1 MATVYLT
8 FARHGTILNQLV
20 NNSDPLDATFAA
32 LGDPTRRAILARLTL
47 GQWTV
52 GELAEPFDMSLPAVS
67 KHLRVLEEAG
77 LLVRQRDGRI
87 HRISLDPRPIE
98 QAADWITEMR
108 LFWESQFDALAA
120 YLERTTEETCPP
132 PPHPKRRRSRSA
144 EHSQHQGKKSSRRG
158 PTRRR

>member
-1 MATVYLT
+1 LT
-8 FARHGTILNQLV
+8 FAALGTILNQLV

-77 LLVRQRDGRI
+77 LLTRQRDGRI

-98 QAADWITEMR
+98 QAAGWITEMR
-108 LFWESQFDALAA
+108 RFWESQFDALAT
-120 YLERTTEETCPP
+120 YLERTKEEVWPP
-132 PPHPKRRRSRSA
+132 PPRHKRRRSRSA
-144 EHSQHQGKKSSRRG
+144 APSQRHGKKSSGRG
-158 PTRRR
+158 PIRKR

>member
-1 MATVYLT
+1 LT
-8 FARHGTILNQLV
+8 FAALGTILNQLV
-20 NNSDPLDATFAA
+20 NDSDPLDATFAA

-47 GQWTV
+47 GQLTV

-67 KHLRVLEEAG
+67 KHLRVLEDAG

-108 LFWESQFDALAA
+108 RFWELQFDALAA
-120 YLERTTEETCPP
+120 YLERTTEETWPQQQR
-132 PPHPKRRRSRSA
+132 PKPRRSKSA
-144 EHSQHQGKKSSRRG
+144 ERSPHREKKSSRRG

>member
-1 MATVYLT
+1 MPTVYLT
-8 FARHGTILNQLV
+8 FANRGTILNQLV

-32 LGDPTRRAILARLTL
+32 LGDPTRRAILGRLTL

-108 LFWESQFDALAA
+108 RFWDSQLDALAA
-120 YLERTTEETCPP
+120 YLERTREETWPP
-132 PPHPKRRRSRSA
+132 SPRPKRRRSRSA
-144 EHSQHQGKKSSRRG
+144 EPSPRPAKKSSGRG
-158 PTRRR
+158 PTRKR